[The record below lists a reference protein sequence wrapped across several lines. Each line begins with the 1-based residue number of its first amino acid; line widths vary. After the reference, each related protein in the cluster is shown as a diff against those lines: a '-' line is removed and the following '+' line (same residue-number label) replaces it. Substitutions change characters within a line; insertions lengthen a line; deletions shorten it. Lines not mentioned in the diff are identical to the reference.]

1 MGKNV
6 RQNKIVEIITT
17 TEVETQEELADILN
31 GYHFNVTQATVS
43 RDIKE
48 LGLVKILGKTKKY
61 RYAVEKDSGELNNE
75 KLLNVF
81 KNCVLSIERAQNLVV
96 VKTISGSGNSA
107 GLIVDNLKLA
117 EVVGSV
123 AGDDTLLVVTHNE
136 TDASAVVAKL
146 KNLL

>member
-1 MGKNV
+1 M
-6 RQNKIVEIITT
+6 
-17 TEVETQEELADILN
+17 
-31 GYHFNVTQATVS
+31 
-43 RDIKE
+43 
-48 LGLVKILGKTKKY
+48 KILGKTKKY

-107 GLIVDNLKLA
+107 GLIVDKLKLA